1 MRFFPCE
8 VRMEYFAEIID
19 VIITFMKIPFTLWG
33 FTFSLWSVFVW
44 GILASLAIWALMK
57 IFGGGKD

>member
-1 MRFFPCE
+1 
-8 VRMEYFAEIID
+8 MEYFAEIID

-33 FTFSLWSVFVW
+33 FTFSLWSVFIW
-44 GILASLAIWALMK
+44 GLLASLAIWAVMK

>member
-1 MRFFPCE
+1 
-8 VRMEYFAEIID
+8 MEYFAELIQ
-19 VIITFMKIPFTLWG
+19 VIVNFMKIPFTLWG

-44 GILASLAIWALMK
+44 GILASLAIWAVMK